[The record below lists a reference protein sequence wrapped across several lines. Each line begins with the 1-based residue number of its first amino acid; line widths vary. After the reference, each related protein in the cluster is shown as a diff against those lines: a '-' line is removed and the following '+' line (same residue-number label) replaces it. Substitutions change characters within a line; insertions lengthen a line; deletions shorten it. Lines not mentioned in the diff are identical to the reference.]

1 MLTILFRE
9 GKKKERR
16 QKKGKENYLRGAESR
31 SPSREGTQGRHQA
44 DFRAACDGIPVY
56 FNINDPGR
64 KAASTGAEPHSSLDH
79 SAVLRCTAKEEKKE
93 SGRGVRESA
102 VSCKY
107 VFESLSPA
115 ETQVDILPPL
125 RKRLT
130 FVWSL

>member
-64 KAASTGAEPHSSLDH
+64 KAASTGARAPLQPGSFS
-79 SAVLRCTAKEEKKE
+79 CTAEEEKKE